1 VEKMVK
7 NHLKRLASPRTW
19 RIERKSNV
27 FVTKPL
33 PGPHNRS
40 TSVPFTVF
48 FKDMARLGTTTRD
61 AKYVLFN
68 KTVLINGSR
77 LKDHRRPVGFMDV
90 VTITDI
96 DKHYRIVINKQ
107 GKLISKEV
115 SKDET
120 AVIFKIKDKT
130 LIKGGKIQLNLM
142 NGSNLL
148 VDKDDYKTGDSI
160 TFKEKKV
167 QQHFKLTKGA
177 FIYLMGGKHKGDQ
190 GIVEDI
196 KDEKI
201 IFKNKDN
208 ETIETLKR
216 YAFVIGD
223 KKPSI
228 TI

>member
-1 VEKMVK
+1 MVK

-19 RIERKSNV
+19 RIERKSNT
-27 FVTKPL
+27 FVTRPL
-33 PGPHNRS
+33 PGPHNLA

-48 FKDMARLGTTTRD
+48 FKDMAKLGDTTRD

-77 LKDHRRPVGFMDV
+77 LKDHRRPIGFMDV
-90 VTITDI
+90 VTIKDI
-96 DKHYRIVINKQ
+96 DKHYRILINAQ

-120 AVIFKIKDKT
+120 DAILKVKDKT
-130 LIKGGKIQLNLM
+130 LVKGGKVQLNFM

-148 VDKDDYKTGDSI
+148 VDKDEYKTGDSI
-160 TFKEKKV
+160 IIKEKKI
-167 QQHFKLTKGA
+167 QHHFKLAKGA
-177 FIYLMGGKHKGDQ
+177 FIYLMGGKHKGNQ
-190 GIVEDI
+190 GVIEDI

-208 ETIETLKR
+208 EMIETMKR

-228 TI
+228 MI